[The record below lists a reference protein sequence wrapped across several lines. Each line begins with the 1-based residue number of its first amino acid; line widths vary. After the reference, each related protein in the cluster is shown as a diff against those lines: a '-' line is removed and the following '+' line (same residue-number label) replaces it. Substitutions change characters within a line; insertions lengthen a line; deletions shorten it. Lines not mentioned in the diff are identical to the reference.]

1 MNTLQTTLT
10 ALQSQLESQK
20 EASKYYYENV
30 FSKEVATLEASIVEL
45 FKEHTSETYKINV
58 QSGGEQL
65 KIYAPIQE
73 NPENIW
79 RHNAV
84 TIDHYSRYKEEAKAR
99 LSYYST
105 DCEYDNAPVVSYLV
119 TVGKVAQLLSQINDM
134 MPTWKAEYQQYAQ
147 KRYATFEQPISH
159 TEFAIRKTEAEI
171 LEEGLASYK
180 QAGFTHTVSSR
191 TECERHYNIDYDQEG
206 AYTLEIKPN
215 QYFDLQ
221 TGRSR
226 YDYVRVYAFEV
237 VGHIKNG
244 KVEMNV
250 KTTAVE
256 DGSFSPVVVT
266 KARFDDFIATVYNWE
281 NFDRAKYNAKQT
293 ERYLDHMSKFTT
305 IIEMA

>member
-20 EASKYYYENV
+20 EASKYYYDNV
-30 FSKEVATLEASIVEL
+30 FAKEIATLEASIVEW
-45 FKEHTSETYKINV
+45 FCKFTGETYTIKIE
-58 QSGGEQL
+58 SGGETLQ
-65 KIYAPIQE
+65 IYSLDQE
-73 NPENIW
+73 KADMW
-79 RHNAV
+79 RHNAI
-84 TIDHYSRYKEEAKAR
+84 TINYYSRYNEEAKAK
-99 LSYYST
+99 LSFYSKE
-105 DCEYDNAPVVSYLV
+105 CEYDDTKTIAYLK
-119 TVGKVAQLLSQINDM
+119 TLGMVAVLLNQINFM

-171 LEEGLASYK
+171 LKEGLASYK
-180 QAGFTHTVSSR
+180 QAGFTHTISSR
-191 TECERHYNIDYDQEG
+191 TECERHYNVDYQLEG

-237 VGHIKNG
+237 VGHVKNG
-244 KVEMNV
+244 KVEMNI

-305 IIEMA
+305 VVEVA

>member
-20 EASKYYYENV
+20 EASKYYYDNV
-30 FSKEVATLEASIVEL
+30 FAKEIATLEASIVEW
-45 FKEHTSETYKINV
+45 FCKFTGETYTIKIE
-58 QSGGEQL
+58 SGGETLQ
-65 KIYAPIQE
+65 IYSLDQE
-73 NPENIW
+73 KADMW
-79 RHNAV
+79 RHNAI
-84 TIDHYSRYKEEAKAR
+84 TINYYSRYNEEAKAK
-99 LSYYST
+99 LSFYSKE
-105 DCEYDNAPVVSYLV
+105 CEYDDTKTIAYLKTLGMVSVLMP
-119 TVGKVAQLLSQINDM
+119 QINFM

-159 TEFAIRKTEAEI
+159 TEFAIRKTQAEI

-191 TECERHYNIDYDQEG
+191 TECERHYNVDYQLEG

-305 IIEMA
+305 VVEVA

>member
-20 EASKYYYENV
+20 EASKYYYDNV
-30 FSKEVATLEASIVEL
+30 FTKETATLEASIVEW
-45 FKEHTSETYKINV
+45 FYKFTGETYTIKIE
-58 QSGGEQL
+58 SGGETLQ
-65 KIYAPIQE
+65 IYSLGEEKADM
-73 NPENIW
+73 W
-79 RHNAV
+79 RHNAI
-84 TIDHYSRYKEEAKAR
+84 TIYYYSRYNEEAKAK
-99 LSYYST
+99 LSYYSKEV
-105 DCEYDNAPVVSYLV
+105 EYNDAKSIAYLK
-119 TVGKVAQLLSQINDM
+119 TLGMVAVLLNQINFM
-134 MPTWKAEYQQYAQ
+134 MPTWKAEYQQYAE

-159 TEFAIRKTEAEI
+159 TEFAIHKTEKEIAEQGI
-171 LEEGLASYK
+171 AEYSK
-180 QAGFTHTVSSR
+180 TGFQHTISSR
-191 TECERHYNIDYDQEG
+191 TQCVRQYNIPYDQEG
-206 AYTLEIKPN
+206 SYILETNP

-221 TGRSR
+221 TGRGK
-226 YDYVRVYAFEV
+226 YDHVRVYAFEV
-237 VGHIKNG
+237 VGHVKNG

-305 IIEMA
+305 VEMA

>member
-20 EASKYYYENV
+20 EASKYYYDNV
-30 FSKEVATLEASIVEL
+30 FTKEVATLETSIVEW
-45 FKEHTSETYKINV
+45 FYKFTGETYTIKM

-65 KIYAPIQE
+65 QIFSSEEDVKDM
-73 NPENIW
+73 W
-79 RHNAV
+79 HHNAI
-84 TIDHYSRYKEEAKAR
+84 TIYYYSRYKEEAKAK
-99 LSYYST
+99 LSFYSKEV
-105 DCEYDNAPVVSYLV
+105 EYDDTKTIAYLK
-119 TVGKVAQLLSQINDM
+119 TLGMVAVLLPQINFM
-134 MPTWKAEYQQYAQ
+134 MPTWLAEYQQYAQ

-159 TEFAIRKTEAEI
+159 TEFAIRKTEAQI

-180 QAGFTHTVSSR
+180 QAGFTHTISSR
-191 TECERHYNIDYDQEG
+191 TECVRQYNIDYELEG

-221 TGRSR
+221 TGRGR
-226 YDYVRVYAFEV
+226 YDNVRVYAFEV
-237 VGHIKNG
+237 VGHVKNG
-244 KVEMNV
+244 KVEMNI

-256 DGSFSPVVVT
+256 DGSFSPIVVT

-281 NFDRAKYNAKQT
+281 NFDRPKYNAKQT

-305 IIEMA
+305 VVEVA

>member
-30 FSKEVATLEASIVEL
+30 FSKEVATLEASISEW
-45 FKEHTSETYKINV
+45 FAKFTGETYTIRLE
-58 QSGGEQL
+58 SGGETLQIFSSEEDV
-65 KIYAPIQE
+65 KDM
-73 NPENIW
+73 W
-79 RHNAV
+79 RHNAITV
-84 TIDHYSRYKEEAKAR
+84 YHYARYKEEAKAK
-99 LSYYST
+99 LSFYSKEV
-105 DCEYDNAPVVSYLV
+105 EYDDTKTIAYLK
-119 TVGKVAQLLSQINDM
+119 TLGMVATLLPQINFM
-134 MPTWKAEYQQYAQ
+134 MPIWKAEYQQYAQ

-171 LEEGLASYK
+171 LEQGLASYK

-191 TECERHYNIDYDQEG
+191 TECARQYNVSYEEQG
-206 AYTLEIKPN
+206 AYILETKP

-221 TGRSR
+221 TGRGR
-226 YDYVRVYAFEV
+226 YDHVRVYAFEV

-244 KVEMNV
+244 KVEMNI

-256 DGSFSPVVVT
+256 DGSFSPIVVT

-281 NFDRAKYNAKQT
+281 NFDRPKYNAKQT

-305 IIEMA
+305 VVEVA

>member
-20 EASKYYYENV
+20 EASKYYYDNV
-30 FSKEVATLEASIVEL
+30 FAKEIATLEASIVEW
-45 FKEHTSETYKINV
+45 FYKFTGETYTIKIE
-58 QSGGEQL
+58 SGGETLQ
-65 KIYAPIQE
+65 IYSLGEEKADM
-73 NPENIW
+73 W
-79 RHNAV
+79 RHNAI
-84 TIDHYSRYKEEAKAR
+84 TICYYSRYLEAAKAK
-99 LSYYST
+99 LSFYSKEV
-105 DCEYDNAPVVSYLV
+105 EYDDTKTIAYLKTLGVVSVLMP
-119 TVGKVAQLLSQINDM
+119 QINFM

-159 TEFAIRKTEAEI
+159 TEFAIRKTQAEI

-191 TECERHYNIDYDQEG
+191 TECERHYNVDYELEG
-206 AYTLEIKPN
+206 AYMLEVKP

-221 TGRSR
+221 TGRAK

-237 VGHIKNG
+237 VGHVKNG
-244 KVEMNV
+244 KVEMNI

-256 DGSFSPVVVT
+256 DGSFSPIVVT

-281 NFDRAKYNAKQT
+281 NFDRPKYNAKQT

>member
-1 MNTLQTTLT
+1 
-10 ALQSQLESQK
+10 
-20 EASKYYYENV
+20 
-30 FSKEVATLEASIVEL
+30 
-45 FKEHTSETYKINV
+45 
-58 QSGGEQL
+58 
-65 KIYAPIQE
+65 
-73 NPENIW
+73 
-79 RHNAV
+79 
-84 TIDHYSRYKEEAKAR
+84 
-99 LSYYST
+99 
-105 DCEYDNAPVVSYLV
+105 
-119 TVGKVAQLLSQINDM
+119 M

-191 TECERHYNIDYDQEG
+191 TECERHYNVDYQLEG
-206 AYTLEIKPN
+206 AYTLEVKPN

-305 IIEMA
+305 VVEVA